1 MSSEEIILLLAGTAF
16 LLFNIWLLFYM
27 LKETKKGYRSSFGN
41 DIKLYVGA
49 ILGIILGIVLIFKSL
64 F

>member
-1 MSSEEIILLLAGTAF
+1 MSSEEIIKLLAGMTF
-16 LLFNIWLLFYM
+16 LLFSTWLLFYM
-27 LKETKKGYRSSFGN
+27 LKETKKGYRSRFGN

-49 ILGIILGIVLIFKSL
+49 VLGIVLGIVLIFKSL

>member
-1 MSSEEIILLLAGTAF
+1 MSSDEIIVLLAGIAF
-16 LLFNIWLLFYM
+16 LLFSVWLLFYM
-27 LKETKKGYRSSFGN
+27 IKETKNGYRSGFGN

-49 ILGIILGIVLIFKSL
+49 ILGIILGMVLIFKSL